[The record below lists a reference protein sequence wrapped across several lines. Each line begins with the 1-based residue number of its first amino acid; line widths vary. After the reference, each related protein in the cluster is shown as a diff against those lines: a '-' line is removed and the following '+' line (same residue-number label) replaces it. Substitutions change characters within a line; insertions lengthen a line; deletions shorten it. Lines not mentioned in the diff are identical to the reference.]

1 MASDLGNRASSV
13 EDGEIHPSSGHN
25 VGGASGSNGISLSSV
40 DKEIEEMRM
49 RLRQLEELKHN
60 GLLPGAATAAAYHE
74 VPAAAETECDKSEV
88 DARSIYV
95 GNVDYACLPEEIQ
108 LHFQECGTINRVT
121 ILTDNFGHPKGYAYV
136 EFLEVEAVQKALLLN
151 DTELHDRQ
159 LKVCQKR
166 TNVPGM
172 SHPRGRR
179 PHDPYSYAT
188 YGMVPR
194 FRRAPRYWP
203 Y

>member
-1 MASDLGNRASSV
+1 MESDMGNRASSV
-13 EDGEIHPSSGHN
+13 EDGEIHPSPGHN
-25 VGGASGSNGISLSSV
+25 GGGASGSNGINLSSV
-40 DKEIEEMRM
+40 EKEIEETRM
-49 RLRQLEELKHN
+49 RLRRLEDLKQHE
-60 GLLPGAATAAAYHE
+60 LPGATAAAAYHE
-74 VPAAAETECDKSEV
+74 VPAAAETEWDKSEV
-88 DARSIYV
+88 DARSIFV
-95 GNVDYACLPEEIQ
+95 GNVDYACLPEEVQ

-121 ILTDNFGHPKGYAYV
+121 ILTDSFGHPKGYAYV

-151 DTELHDRQ
+151 DTELHDRR
-159 LKVCQKR
+159 LKVSQKR

-179 PHDPYSYAT
+179 PHDPYSYPT

-194 FRRAPRYWP
+194 FRRPPRYWP